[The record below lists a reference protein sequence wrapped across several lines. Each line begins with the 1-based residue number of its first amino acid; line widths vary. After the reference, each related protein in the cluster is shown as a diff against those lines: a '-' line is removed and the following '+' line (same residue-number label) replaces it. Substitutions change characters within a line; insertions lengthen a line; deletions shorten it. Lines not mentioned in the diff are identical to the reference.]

1 MLNAFIMCYYHLG
14 TTLVLFLLLTTIS
27 YYYSSYGCVQDLTIG
42 VNAIIILLENNLSLR
57 GPRAKSAHRPRAGF
71 HGGTEGPT
79 LVQKILLTT
88 LVITS
93 SSFAKAVLYRLSQF
107 LSLSN
112 SLLRHHYHI
121 SYSHRGT
128 FHTRL
133 KKG

>member
-1 MLNAFIMCYYHLG
+1 M
-14 TTLVLFLLLTTIS
+14 
-27 YYYSSYGCVQDLTIG
+27 
-42 VNAIIILLENNLSLR
+42 ILLANSLLLR

-88 LVITS
+88 LAITS
-93 SSFAKAVLYRLSQF
+93 LFFTKAVLYRPSQS

-112 SLLRHHYHI
+112 SLLKHHYHI

-128 FHTRL
+128 FHMRL
-133 KKG
+133 KKGVMDSATPSPPKILDFEA